1 MSVALISFC
10 SFLSGV
16 GSCAAFQAALKTA
29 TLNWPTHR
37 GSATA
42 CPLAA
47 FGLSAFFYTVIAGIA
62 FPGDTSSLLMFLS
75 LATSL
80 LVAVSIPFLIIVD
93 RQKPTIYAVLPTSE
107 RSRRDSNILH
117 RTKTHGSRY
126 KATAVPH
133 IEPSKHHFLHPCHL
147 AVANA
152 LQQTK
157 TSPALLPRKSL
168 PSSRHPVT
176 SSMTMTQR
184 VRSRLTHTV

>member
-62 FPGDTSSLLMFLS
+62 FPGNTSSLLMFLS

-80 LVAVSIPFLIIVD
+80 LVAVSIPFLIVVD
-93 RQKPTIYAVLPTSE
+93 HQKGITYAALPTSE
-107 RSRRDSNILH
+107 RGRRDSNLLH
-117 RTKTHGSRY
+117 RTKSHERRY
-126 KATAVPH
+126 KATAVPRA
-133 IEPSKHHFLHPCHL
+133 EPSKHFFFCLYHL
-147 AVANA
+147 AIANCI
-152 LQQTK
+152 
-157 TSPALLPRKSL
+157 
-168 PSSRHPVT
+168 
-176 SSMTMTQR
+176 
-184 VRSRLTHTV
+184 